1 MIKGISKIDLED
13 DEQVIDAKSSGTTRL
28 HMTEMD
34 YDTITEQGALAKGN
48 GTLGAAEFDMVMRK
62 QVHDY
67 IKRKLQRSLSETETL
82 EDFAS
87 IASLK
92 ALVMEVDTIKETLDA
107 IKETQSKMQRE
118 MKASFSDLDHNMASL
133 TTAINLS
140 LRMLWN

>member
-1 MIKGISKIDLED
+1 
-13 DEQVIDAKSSGTTRL
+13 
-28 HMTEMD
+28 
-34 YDTITEQGALAKGN
+34 
-48 GTLGAAEFDMVMRK
+48 MRK

-92 ALVMEVDTIKETLDA
+92 ALVMEVDTTKETLDA

-118 MKASFSDLDHNMASL
+118 MKESFSDLDHNMASL